1 MNRQIHFLS
10 ALLLTLTGISNV
22 HAEDIEIYTAAAA
35 GAAGGVRPKVLII
48 LDDSGSMSSTVA
60 DSKPAYDPSTTYST
74 QGSIQSGRVY
84 WSTDGDP
91 PPSNTDQYFSTSIN
105 RCASSSTALGTS
117 GVGYYQ
123 DLLRSWSER
132 TTYTRQCV
140 RWSRR
145 GSCRRYDWVPD
156 GTETDWFNLNTDDV
170 STAHVE
176 CNADVTNADDSN
188 PGTTDGYPQTAAS
201 GGPYNCATTDCS
213 NVGFDRGYTLYSANY
228 MNYFYNPATQDRDR
242 LEIAQEVITTIVDA
256 NQSVDFGLMVFN
268 KNDDS
273 SSDGGRVIKRIIP
286 NMTDAD
292 RTALNAQVNATVHD
306 GYTPL
311 CETAYEA
318 YRYLTGGAVLYG
330 LEKDSG
336 DTPARDTDA
345 ESGSNYVTP
354 INSNDVCQSVYIIL
368 MTDGQPTN
376 DTDANSRIKTLTGKS
391 SCIHSDNCL
400 PELAEYMHTHDLDG
414 DDTNGTQR
422 GTFYT
427 IGFHTDQQLLE
438 DTAELGGGKYY
449 KATNT
454 FTLANA
460 FQSALIDILS
470 GTSTF
475 TSPAVAVNT
484 FNRTRS
490 RDEIFLAMFEPK
502 EGDRWPGNL
511 KKLKAGTNVSGDL
524 VWKDKNGEEALND
537 ATGNIKDEATT
548 YWSTSVDGSAV
559 EEGGAGQV
567 LVNNGYANRTI
578 KSNTGTDDALET
590 FESANITR
598 DVFGLDTDAELFTL
612 FGVADQT
619 ALTSLIN
626 WARGMDVLDEDKD
639 GSTSDTRPWIL
650 GDSLHSR
657 PLAVNYGCTPVATC
671 TPEIRILVG
680 TNDGFLHM
688 FDNDDGSEA
697 WAFFPKE
704 LAPILK
710 QRMDNEYNTSGHAYA
725 IDGSPVSYVYDANRD
740 GYIDPS
746 TDKVWVFFGLRR
758 GGDEIFALDITN
770 MDSPSFMWMVS
781 SDYSGF
787 EELGQS
793 WSTPQVATA
802 PGHVDG
808 SGKPKPVLI
817 FGGGYDINKDSTAS
831 VATADSEGRGIYVVD
846 AETGTRIWSVA
857 ASGTASATHVVDA
870 TLAHSIAAPVAKL
883 DSNGDGF
890 HDRIYAADT
899 GGNIWRVDMPSTSTS
914 SWKLR
919 KLADFSD
926 GDNDPADDRRFFNKP
941 DVVRTYKSNRGYDG
955 VLIGSGDRTNPLGTD
970 VTNRLYAIH
979 DMATYPYYTADPTSA
994 ECAAASTDFRCQL
1007 PLDETKLYNA
1017 TSNLVQDGSTAAQ
1030 AAAATDIYNKYGWYV
1045 TLENSGEKSL
1055 SDSITI
1061 QGITFF
1067 TSYTPNAGNTNS
1079 CVPGAGLARLYAL
1092 DTQNASAV
1100 LDFSGN
1106 GTLSK
1111 EDRVV
1116 ELGSLILD
1124 RPSVYVDEHGRI
1136 RLFFPAGGTGGV
1148 DNDNIDSSS
1157 SSVDPEASIVPAH
1170 GTYWYMEEN

>member
-10 ALLLTLTGISNV
+10 ALLLALTGINNI

-48 LDDSGSMSSTVA
+48 LDDSGSMNNTVA
-60 DSKPAYDPSTTYST
+60 DSKPAYDPATTYAT
-74 QGSIQSGRVY
+74 QGSIQSGRIY
-84 WSTDGDP
+84 WSTTGSP
-91 PPSNTDQYFSTSIN
+91 PSSNTDQYFSTSIN
-105 RCASSSTALGTS
+105 RCASSSTPLGTG

-123 DLLRSWSER
+123 DMLRSWSER
-132 TTYTRQCV
+132 TTYTRTCI
-140 RWSRR
+140 RYNRR
-145 GSCRRYDWVPD
+145 GNCRRWAEVPD
-156 GTETDWFNLNTDDV
+156 GSETDWYNLNTDDI

-176 CNADVTNADDSN
+176 CNADVTNADNSN

-201 GGPYNCATTDCS
+201 GGPYGCATTDCS

-242 LEIAQEVITTIVDA
+242 LEIAQEVIGTIVDA

-268 KNDDS
+268 KNNDS
-273 SSDGGRVIKRIIP
+273 TNDGGRLIQRIIT
-286 NMTDAD
+286 NMSATD
-292 RTALNAQVNATVHD
+292 RTNFTTKVDATVHD

-318 YRYLTGGAVLYG
+318 YRYLTGSSVFYG

-336 DTPARDTDA
+336 DTPDRDTAA
-345 ESGSNYVTP
+345 ESGSDYVSP
-354 INSNDVCQSVYIIL
+354 IDSNDVCQSVYVIL

-376 DTDANSRIKTLTGKS
+376 DTDANSRIRALTGKS
-391 SCIHSDNCL
+391 SCIHSDNCM

-414 DDTNGTQR
+414 IDANGTQR
-422 GTFYT
+422 AVFYT

-449 KATNT
+449 KATDT

-524 VWKDKNGEEALND
+524 VWKDKNGEDALNA

-548 YWSTSVDGSAV
+548 YWSTSADGSDV
-559 EEGGAGQV
+559 EAGGAGQV
-567 LVNNGYANRTI
+567 LVDNGYASRTI

-598 DVFGLDTDAELFTL
+598 DVFGFDTDAELFSF
-612 FGVADQT
+612 FGVTDQT
-619 ALTSLIN
+619 ELTQVIN
-626 WARGMDVLDEDKD
+626 WGRGIDVLDEDKD
-639 GSTSDTRPWIL
+639 SSTTDTRPWIL

-657 PLAVNYGCTPVATC
+657 PLAVNYGCTPAATC
-671 TPEIRILVG
+671 TPEIRIVLG
-680 TNDGFLHM
+680 TNEGFLHM

-704 LAPILK
+704 LAHILK
-710 QRMDNEYNTSGHAYA
+710 ERMDNDYNVTGHAYG
-725 IDGSPVSYVYDANRD
+725 IDGAPVSYVYDANRD

-758 GGDEIFALDITN
+758 GGDEIYALDITN
-770 MDSPSFMWMVS
+770 KDSPSFMWMVNA
-781 SDYSGF
+781 DYNGF
-787 EELGQS
+787 EELGLS
-793 WSTPQVATA
+793 WSTPQVATV
-802 PGHVDG
+802 PGYVDG
-808 SGKPKPVLI
+808 SGNPKPVLM
-817 FGGGYDINKDSTAS
+817 FGGGYDTNKDNTGA
-831 VATADSEGRGIYVVD
+831 ATADSAGRGIYIVD

-857 ASGTASATHVVDA
+857 ASGTASASHVVDA
-870 TLAHSIAAPVAKL
+870 TLEHSIAAPVNSL
-883 DSNGDGF
+883 DSNGDGYR
-890 HDRIYAADT
+890 DRIYAADT

-914 SWKLR
+914 DWKIR

-926 GDNDPADDRRFFNKP
+926 GTTDVADDRRFFNQP
-941 DVVRTYKSNRGYDG
+941 DVVRTYKSDQAYDAIM
-955 VLIGSGDRTNPLGTD
+955 IGSGDRTNPLGTD

-979 DMATYPYYTADPTSA
+979 DMATYPYYTTDPSA
-994 ECAAASTDFRCQL
+994 SECGAGSTDFRCQM
-1007 PLDETKLYNA
+1007 PLDETDLYNA
-1017 TSNLVQDGSTAAQ
+1017 TSNLVQDGTAAQ
-1030 AAAATDIYNKYGWYV
+1030 QSTAATDIYNKYGWYI
-1045 TLENSGEKSL
+1045 TLENTGEKSL
-1055 SDSITI
+1055 SGSITFN
-1061 QGITFF
+1061 GITFF
-1067 TSYTPNAGNTNS
+1067 TSYTPNDGNSNS
-1079 CVPGAGLARLYAL
+1079 CVPGAGLARLYVL
-1092 DTQNASAV
+1092 DTQDGRAEF
-1100 LDFSGN
+1100 DFSGN

-1124 RPSVYVDEHGRI
+1124 TPSIYVDDQGEI
-1136 RLFFPAGGTGGV
+1136 RLFMPAGGTGGV
-1148 DNDNIDSSS
+1148 DNDFIDSGS
-1157 SSVDPEASIVPAH
+1157 SSVDSDSYLRGPH